1 MLKVTIELPET
12 VGFFN
17 SDDHKLAELSFK
29 DMADSGVL
37 AKFLSGASGAVVK
50 ALRIPAMN
58 AYNSGGSKASKA
70 EKQAALDKRLAAWKR
85 GEWAITERGEAIMTV
100 YRDEV
105 YIPMSLEQGMTLA
118 AAEKHIRDKV
128 KEYFPPET
136 KATFANFMLATA
148 IEQKA
153 EFGDD
158 QAAALEAVEA
168 FYESELERR
177 RAEIAKRAAKVESP
191 KIDLSKFKKKATK

>member
-1 MLKVTIELPET
+1 MLKVTIELPDT
-12 VGFFN
+12 FRLFN
-17 SDDHKLAELSFK
+17 TDDHKLAELSFK
-29 DMADSGVL
+29 EMNEAGVL
-37 AKFLSGASGAVVK
+37 ASFLGGESGAVVK

-85 GEWAITERGEAIMTV
+85 GEWAITERGEAVYTM

-105 YIPMSLEQGMTLA
+105 YLPMSLEQGMTLS

-128 KEYFPPET
+128 KEYLPPES

-148 IEQKA
+148 LEQKA
-153 EFGDD
+153 EFGGD
-158 QAAALEAVEA
+158 QGAALEAVEA
-168 FYESELERR
+168 FYESELDRR
-177 RAEIAKRAAKVESP
+177 RAEIDKRAAKVEAP
-191 KIDLSKFKKKATK
+191 KIDLSAFKKAKAK